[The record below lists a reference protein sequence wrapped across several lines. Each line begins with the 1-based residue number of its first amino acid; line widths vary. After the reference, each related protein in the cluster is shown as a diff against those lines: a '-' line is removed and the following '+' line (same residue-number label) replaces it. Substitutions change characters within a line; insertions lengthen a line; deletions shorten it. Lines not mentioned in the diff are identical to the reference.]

1 MAEHNIFLGGDR
13 TKSCSFYE
21 ALPST
26 EMPPNGAMTG
36 TTHKHNP
43 THSLTRHLAW
53 KCPPC
58 PQTGEAYGSQFLAN
72 YLEREEIVAGD
83 ILNLAIM
90 PRGTSLI
97 KIWWQIKEPLD
108 GFAFSLQV
116 RGNAHSISGD
126 PTGDVASATAIPII
140 AGVDGAQGA
149 LDEEGCLLASGV
161 LGIAPDLQ
169 GDPNCPGIYFD
180 QNDMLQLV
188 IESLPEDGIAC
199 SEMCISPVIM
209 EYCEGSY

>member
-1 MAEHNIFLGGDR
+1 MAEHNLFLGGDR
-13 TKSCSFYE
+13 TKSCGFYE
-21 ALPST
+21 ALPSQ

-43 THSLTRHLAW
+43 TYSLTRHLAW

-58 PQTGEAYGSQFLAN
+58 PKTGQAEGSAFLAN
-72 YLEREEIVAGD
+72 YLERETIVAGD

-90 PRGTSLI
+90 PRMASLL
-97 KIWWQIKEPLD
+97 KVWWQIKEPLD
-108 GFAFSLQV
+108 GFAFTLQV

-126 PTGDVASATAIPII
+126 PTGDVASAAPIVLASAI
-140 AGVDGAQGA
+140 DGAQGA
-149 LDEEGCLLASGV
+149 LDEEGCLLASG
-161 LGIAPDLQ
+161 LIGIDPEAQ
-169 GDPNCPGIYFD
+169 GDPLCSGIYFD

-199 SEMCISPVIM
+199 SELCISPVIM
-209 EYCEGSY
+209 DYCEGSY